1 MMNFKGDIRRTA
13 VVAGLTAAL
22 FLLTAGASSAWAD
35 RGMTCHS
42 GMGMGEHG
50 HGMGMWKGMGHGMH
64 PHNAAE
70 HFLKMGTTLNLTD
83 DQIKQLTK
91 LRDEYIQKNATAEE
105 ELQAAYQDL
114 PRALYGNSVDM
125 KVVNGLLE
133 KIGKLDSQL
142 WHAYAQQLHDIK
154 AMLTADQKKSL
165 HDMWHHDTRGMHG
178 DMPMPHGNM
187 PMHHKGMG
195 M

>member
-105 ELQAAYQDL
+105 ELKHDAHYVL
-114 PRALYGNSVDM
+114 RFTPLRFTSSRFSCRLGCGNVYPTGHF
-125 KVVNGLLE
+125 VVRSH
-133 KIGKLDSQL
+133 KLQ
-142 WHAYAQQLHDIK
+142 
-154 AMLTADQKKSL
+154 
-165 HDMWHHDTRGMHG
+165 
-178 DMPMPHGNM
+178 
-187 PMHHKGMG
+187 
-195 M
+195 